1 MLSEVRLNR
10 KAAYGIKPML
20 LFVSNL
26 KQIILK
32 VLQCRFPNQQG
43 VFLIHTF

>member
-20 LFVSNL
+20 LFVLNL
-26 KQIILK
+26 KQFILK
-32 VLQCRFPNQQG
+32 VLQCRFPNQQE
-43 VFLIHTF
+43 VFLIHIF